1 MKPGT
6 VIEGLDFLKN
16 SEPVVSKERS
26 EYPAWVNSL
35 ATPDITLA
43 KLRKMDEE
51 DASDRDMMRYLKLT
65 RRQTIKA
72 NNVDAGLR

>member
-16 SEPVVSKERS
+16 SEPVVSKERT
-26 EYPAWVNSL
+26 EYPTWVNDL

-51 DASDRDMMRYLKLT
+51 DATNKEMMRYLKLT
-65 RRQTIKA
+65 RRRSIKE